1 MLART
6 IMTLKTPYYTRT
18 GDKGETSLIGGR
30 RVPKHNLR
38 IEASGSI
45 DELNAFLGLARSI
58 CPYKDLSKT
67 LENIQQDLFII
78 GADISAPN
86 DIPQSFNIPRI
97 TEKHIEDLEKLIE
110 QYAKETKPLTRFIL
124 PGETQLAA
132 LLHVARTVC
141 RRAERVVVHL
151 ANNEPINTRVIVY
164 LNRLSSLLF
173 VLARVANARA
183 DVNELEV
190 TYKR

>member
-1 MLART
+1 MI

-30 RVPKHNLR
+30 RVPKYNLR

-58 CPYKDLSKT
+58 CTYEDLSKT
-67 LENIQQDLFII
+67 LENIQQDLFIV
-78 GADISAPN
+78 GADISAPD

-97 TEKHIEDLEKLIE
+97 TEKHTEELEKLIE
-110 QYAKETKPLTRFIL
+110 QYVKEIKPLTRFIL

-151 ANNEPINTRVIVY
+151 ASNESINPRIIVY

-183 DVNELEV
+183 KINELEV
-190 TYKR
+190 TYKK